1 MARPLLLGFL
11 LFPLLLQAQGSAMP
25 VFIGRSA
32 GLLAPAVDGTGR
44 TTVFGSSVKP
54 DGTVAAVTDVYSVA
68 TDGSALRQLTRLA
81 ATSQYPPQG
90 ANSVTLAAN
99 AARAAYTVLVADSA
113 GQTEQVRALDTASGS
128 ERTVAVD
135 KEGCIQPL
143 RADAALCPNCF
154 FYCVSTPHLTSDGG
168 KVLYSA
174 RRQQPFYTVN
184 SDGSGPARLPVYS
197 GALAPAPQRVISGN
211 GLAVFTSAAPFGP
224 TFAASATEVYAM
236 NLDGSNIR
244 AVTKFGSDA
253 SLYAMN
259 ATISAD
265 GTMIALESNRDPDT
279 GRAGDKTHI
288 YVVRS
293 DGSGLRPLTFNVACL
308 ALNCP
313 QPGGRSPSISGNG
326 SLVAFLNG
334 GRVFLARSDG
344 SDTRPLAIFTS
355 SEAQDPVISDD
366 GSRVVF
372 TVGPPNGSGGAIYSV
387 KTDGTGLQ
395 AVYAPRSLNPNGV
408 VAAVAGAQPSPGSL
422 ISAYGLNLAPE
433 GLLAASGFPLPTTLG
448 GVSLLV
454 NGTPAPLLAVTP
466 WQVNAQLPP
475 ETMEGPAAFQLRFAD
490 GTLGPAIAA
499 NVQTY
504 SPAIF
509 VLPSGITSVA
519 AAFHGNTNVPAD
531 SAHPAKAG
539 ETLAIYGMGLGPVT
553 PFVAA
558 GQPAPSSPPAQ
569 TLAQPEVLIG
579 NARAQ
584 VAFSGLTPGLAGVY
598 QVNAVVP
605 SGLKPGQYVIV
616 WRIGGVSSSSF
627 AGITVQ

>member
-11 LFPLLLQAQGSAMP
+11 LFPLLLQAQGTAMP

-32 GLLAPAVDGTGR
+32 GLLAPTVDGTGR
-44 TTVFGSSVKP
+44 TTIFGSSVKP

-68 TDGSALRQLTRLA
+68 TDGSALRQLTRLP

-99 AARAAYTVLVADSA
+99 AARAAYTILVADSA
-113 GQTEQVRALDTASGS
+113 GQTEQVRVLDTASGS

-135 KEGCIQPL
+135 KVGCIQPL
-143 RADAALCPNCF
+143 AADAALCPNCF

-184 SDGSGPARLPVYS
+184 SDGSGLAHLPVFS

-211 GLAVFTSAAPFGP
+211 GLAVFTSSVPFGP
-224 TFAASATEVYAM
+224 TFVASATDVYVM

-244 AVTKFGSDA
+244 SVTKFGSDA

-265 GTMIALESNRDPDT
+265 GTMIALESNRDPDA
-279 GRAGDKTHI
+279 GKAGDKTHV

-395 AVYAPRSLNPNGV
+395 AVYAPRALNPNGV

-433 GLLAASGFPLPTTLG
+433 GLLLASGFPLPTTLA

-454 NGTPAPLLAVTP
+454 NGTPAPLLAATP

-490 GTLGPAIAA
+490 GTLGPAVAA
-499 NVQTY
+499 SVQTY

-509 VLPSGITSVA
+509 VLPSGISSVA

-539 ETLAIYGMGLGPVT
+539 ETLAIYGMGLGPAT

-579 NARAQ
+579 NARTQ

>member
-1 MARPLLLGFL
+1 
-11 LFPLLLQAQGSAMP
+11 
-25 VFIGRSA
+25 
-32 GLLAPAVDGTGR
+32 
-44 TTVFGSSVKP
+44 
-54 DGTVAAVTDVYSVA
+54 
-68 TDGSALRQLTRLA
+68 
-81 ATSQYPPQG
+81 
-90 ANSVTLAAN
+90 
-99 AARAAYTVLVADSA
+99 
-113 GQTEQVRALDTASGS
+113 
-128 ERTVAVD
+128 
-135 KEGCIQPL
+135 
-143 RADAALCPNCF
+143 
-154 FYCVSTPHLTSDGG
+154 
-168 KVLYSA
+168 
-174 RRQQPFYTVN
+174 
-184 SDGSGPARLPVYS
+184 
-197 GALAPAPQRVISGN
+197 
-211 GLAVFTSAAPFGP
+211 
-224 TFAASATEVYAM
+224 
-236 NLDGSNIR
+236 
-244 AVTKFGSDA
+244 
-253 SLYAMN
+253 
-259 ATISAD
+259 
-265 GTMIALESNRDPDT
+265 
-279 GRAGDKTHI
+279 
-288 YVVRS
+288 
-293 DGSGLRPLTFNVACL
+293 
-308 ALNCP
+308 
-313 QPGGRSPSISGNG
+313 
-326 SLVAFLNG
+326 
-334 GRVFLARSDG
+334 
-344 SDTRPLAIFTS
+344 
-355 SEAQDPVISDD
+355 VISDD

-372 TVGPPNGSGGAIYSV
+372 TVGPPSGSGGAIYAV
-387 KTDGTGLQ
+387 KTDGTAVQ
-395 AVYAPRSLNPNGV
+395 AVYAPRALNPNGV

-490 GTLGPAIAA
+490 GTLGPAVAA
-499 NVQTY
+499 SVQTY

-627 AGITVQ
+627 AAIAVQ